1 MLHAEVLAD
10 TRLHGCFLK
19 FVAPAGVFWKHSRGS
34 KTALESL
41 LADTFSSL
49 IILSCIEQPCWDLPV
64 GFGLSREWQ
73 LCIEVTMQY

>member
-10 TRLHGCFLK
+10 TRLHGCFFQ
-19 FVAPAGVFWKHSRGS
+19 FVAPAGVIWKHGRGCE
-34 KTALESL
+34 TALESL

-49 IILSCIEQPCWDLPV
+49 IILSCIKQHRWDLPV

-73 LCIEVTMQY
+73 LCIEMTMQF